1 MLMKKQMKSGFTLIE
16 LSVSTLVIALIILV
30 LIMVFRSNL
39 ATFKWGQQHME
50 FNQKIQMVMKQIFT
64 DLKQI
69 NPILKQDEDGH
80 IFLQGEKIG
89 DLFPNL
95 VTIYDKDK
103 NPDNGGEELVFF
115 LTSFTDI
122 NKRDRVRYYIEKE
135 ELIREIQDYHGNSR
149 RGVIA
154 DKAADLQFAE
164 DSGDIRQIHIK
175 VKLTDP
181 KKLERVEHIT
191 FAVRLETDLV
201 CVKTVKEY
209 D

>member
-1 MLMKKQMKSGFTLIE
+1 MSTKIRKTSGFTLIE

-50 FNQKIQMVMKQIFT
+50 FNQKIQMVMKQIFS

-69 NPILKQDEDGH
+69 NPVLKQDEEGH
-80 IFLQGEKIG
+80 VYVQGEKIG

-95 VTIYDKDK
+95 VTIYDTDK
-103 NPDNGGEELVFF
+103 NPENGGEELVFY
-115 LTSFTDI
+115 LTSFNDL
-122 NKRDRVRYYIEKE
+122 NRRDHVRYFIDKG
-135 ELIREIQDYHGNSR
+135 ELIREIKDYNGNTKR
-149 RGVIA
+149 LVIA
-154 DKAADLQFAE
+154 EKASDLQFA
-164 DSGDIRQIHIK
+164 DDPGDIRQIHVK
-175 VKLTDP
+175 VTVTDP
-181 KKLERVEHIT
+181 KRPERVEKID

-201 CVKTVKEY
+201 CVKMVKQY